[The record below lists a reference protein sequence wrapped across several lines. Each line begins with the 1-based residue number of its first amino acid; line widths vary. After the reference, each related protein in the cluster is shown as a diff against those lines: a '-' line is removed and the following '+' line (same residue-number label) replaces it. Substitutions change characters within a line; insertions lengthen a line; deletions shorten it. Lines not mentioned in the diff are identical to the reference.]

1 MIIEKIFLQ
10 MVYWVYLFI
19 KS

>member
-19 KS
+19 